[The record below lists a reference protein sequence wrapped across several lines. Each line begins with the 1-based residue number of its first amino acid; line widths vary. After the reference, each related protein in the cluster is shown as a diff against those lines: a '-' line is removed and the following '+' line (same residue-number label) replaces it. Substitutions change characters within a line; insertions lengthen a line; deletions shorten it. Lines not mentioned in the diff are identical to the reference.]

1 MNNNMK
7 SVRNVLIIILFAN
20 VFVALIKII
29 VGSIIKS
36 VSLTADG
43 FHSLSDGASNIVG
56 LVGIWFASKPVD
68 EDHPYGHK
76 KFETLA
82 GLFIGGMLTIVG
94 LKVVVGAFQKFS
106 NPATPTITLESI
118 IALFITLLINIFVSK
133 IEYSQGKKLS
143 SQILISDSMHTR
155 SDIYVSIGVL
165 ITLIGIK
172 IGLPPVIDPIA
183 SLVVGGFIFHAAY
196 EIFLDTSGVLVDKA
210 VIDAEK
216 IKSIALEFEEVK
228 DAHNVRSRGREDEI
242 YIDLHIMVDP
252 CMSVEDSHTLATNIE
267 NRVKEELG
275 TNSQVILHLEPYY
288 EKEVSSQSKT
298 SD

>member
-1 MNNNMK
+1 MNNNVK
-7 SVRNVLIIILFAN
+7 RVKNVLLIILFAN
-20 VFVALIKII
+20 VFVAVLKIVI
-29 VGSIIKS
+29 GSIAKS
-36 VSLTADG
+36 TSLTADG

-68 EDHPYGHK
+68 EEHPYGHK

-94 LKVVVGAFQKFS
+94 IKVVTGAFQKF
-106 NPATPTITLESI
+106 NNQVTPNITLESI

-133 IEYSQGKKLS
+133 IEYSEGKKLS

-155 SDIYVSIGVL
+155 SDIYVSIGVV

-172 IGLPPVIDPIA
+172 IGLPPIIDPIA

-196 EIFLDTSGVLVDKA
+196 EIFSDTSGVLVDKA

-216 IKSIALEFEEVK
+216 IKNIAFEFEEVK
-228 DAHNVRSRGREDEI
+228 DAHNVRSRGTEDEMH
-242 YIDLHIMVDP
+242 IDLHIMVDAY
-252 CMSVEDSHTLATNIE
+252 MSVEDSHTLATNIE

-275 TNSQVILHLEPYY
+275 ENSQVILHLEPYY
-288 EKEVSSQSKT
+288 GRGQHL
-298 SD
+298 